1 MRVTRSSSQ
10 LPSIS
15 RGRQITLHIDGRQVE
30 AFEGETILG
39 VMMAEGQRILRHTS
53 KEKRPRSMFCGI
65 GVCYDCLVTVDG
77 RPNTRACHTM
87 VVEGMVVE
95 TRSEGRNG

>member
-1 MRVTRSSSQ
+1 MRVTRSNSH
-10 LPSIS
+10 LPLIE
-15 RGRQITLHIDGRQVE
+15 RGRPITLQIDGRQVK

-53 KEKRPRSMFCGI
+53 KTNRPRSMFCGI

-87 VVEGMVVE
+87 AAGGMVVE
-95 TRSEGRNG
+95 TQSGGRNG